1 VSPTQVARS
10 AKARE
15 SLLEAAAEKLSR
27 YGYANLVLERVAAEA
42 GYTRGAVYH
51 HFEDKQELALAV
63 LARETDA
70 WEEEVGALAD
80 QQSDPVTALIALV
93 RAHAAYF
100 HRESARVG
108 MTMRVEF
115 GPREHPVGR
124 AADRNFE
131 ALVERCARLIAAA
144 RLRGTISSGPP
155 ARTLARALIGAVE
168 GASIQLAGQ
177 ADRATV
183 AENVARG
190 VLDLP
195 RD

>member
-15 SLLEAAAEKLSR
+15 ALLEAAAQKLSR

-63 LARETDA
+63 ITRETGA
-70 WEEEVGALAD
+70 WEQEVGALAD
-80 QQSDPVTALIALV
+80 RQSDPAAALIALA
-93 RAHAAYF
+93 RAHAAYL
-100 HRESARVG
+100 HREGARVG

-124 AADRNFE
+124 AADRSFG
-131 ALVERCARLIAAA
+131 ALVEPCARLIAAA
-144 RLRGTISSGPP
+144 RLRGAISPGPP
-155 ARTLARALIGAVE
+155 ARTLARAMIGAVE
-168 GASIQLAGQ
+168 GASMQLAGQ
-177 ADRATV
+177 AERATV

-190 VLDLP
+190 ILGLASK
-195 RD
+195 